1 MTEKSITPAVEA
13 QPHDVEGLEKP
24 ATEELQQGV
33 RMAEAVTLS
42 WTRTSLI
49 IVYACMW
56 MTYFVRALQSS
67 LTMNLSPYITSSF
80 EGHSLLTV
88 ISTVVSIMSAATT
101 MPVAK
106 ILNLWDRTVAFS
118 FMLTLSVIGLILNA
132 ACNDIATYCAAQVF
146 YNVGSAGLIFSV
158 DVLTADTST
167 LRNRGL
173 AFAFTSSPY
182 IITAFAGSPLS
193 ERFHESDWR
202 WAYGTITI
210 LLPLVTLPIILTWS
224 LARKK
229 AIQNHVVEKDSV
241 QRTLPESI
249 KYYLIEFDAVGI
261 FLLIAGFCL
270 LLLPMTL
277 ATSQPESWRTDYI
290 IAMIVLGGVLVIA
303 FALYEK
309 FLSPKPFI
317 PWHLLANRTV
327 MGACLVDLIYQIG
340 YYCWAMYFTSYL
352 RVVFD
357 VSITQAG
364 YIASIFDFVS
374 PICLILAG
382 YLMRVTQR
390 FRWLLLVA
398 VPLYVLFAGLM
409 IYFRTPGRGVGFI
422 VMCEVFIGIAG
433 GVMILCQQIAVMA
446 ASKHEDYAAMLA
458 LLGLFG
464 NIGGAIGNSV
474 SGAVWTNTLPQ
485 KLAEYLPV
493 DDLPNLDSIYED
505 LEVQMSYAV
514 GTPTRDAIIAAYVD
528 AQRNMLIAGTAIMVL
543 ALAFVFLI
551 KNIKLTDTRSL
562 GMVF

>member
-1 MTEKSITPAVEA
+1 
-13 QPHDVEGLEKP
+13 
-24 ATEELQQGV
+24 
-33 RMAEAVTLS
+33 
-42 WTRTSLI
+42 
-49 IVYACMW
+49 MW

-229 AIQNHVVEKDSV
+229 ALQNHVVEKDSV

-249 KYYLIEFDAVGI
+249 KYYLIEFDGKRTH
-261 FLLIAGFCL
+261 LI
-270 LLLPMTL
+270 
-277 ATSQPESWRTDYI
+277 
-290 IAMIVLGGVLVIA
+290 
-303 FALYEK
+303 
-309 FLSPKPFI
+309 
-317 PWHLLANRTV
+317 
-327 MGACLVDLIYQIG
+327 
-340 YYCWAMYFTSYL
+340 
-352 RVVFD
+352 
-357 VSITQAG
+357 
-364 YIASIFDFVS
+364 
-374 PICLILAG
+374 
-382 YLMRVTQR
+382 
-390 FRWLLLVA
+390 
-398 VPLYVLFAGLM
+398 
-409 IYFRTPGRGVGFI
+409 
-422 VMCEVFIGIAG
+422 
-433 GVMILCQQIAVMA
+433 
-446 ASKHEDYAAMLA
+446 
-458 LLGLFG
+458 
-464 NIGGAIGNSV
+464 NSV
-474 SGAVWTNTLPQ
+474 AS
-485 KLAEYLPV
+485 
-493 DDLPNLDSIYED
+493 
-505 LEVQMSYAV
+505 
-514 GTPTRDAIIAAYVD
+514 
-528 AQRNMLIAGTAIMVL
+528 
-543 ALAFVFLI
+543 
-551 KNIKLTDTRSL
+551 
-562 GMVF
+562 